1 MYMYNK
7 NANLRSE
14 SAQTDHR
21 KISQFWAVSH
31 IMGGECTPSKLLHD
45 VHGAGAVAS
54 LQHAEDAAVHAFRH
68 VVAVSDEGGG
78 HMQLRSTP
86 VVQVHESSPTFAALL
101 LPR

>member
-31 IMGGECTPSKLLHD
+31 IMGGECTSWVPDEPCSCCCR
-45 VHGAGAVAS
+45 AGASPGRGTVP
-54 LQHAEDAAVHAFRH
+54 LLGVVMLIHECVH
-68 VVAVSDEGGG
+68 
-78 HMQLRSTP
+78 
-86 VVQVHESSPTFAALL
+86 
-101 LPR
+101 